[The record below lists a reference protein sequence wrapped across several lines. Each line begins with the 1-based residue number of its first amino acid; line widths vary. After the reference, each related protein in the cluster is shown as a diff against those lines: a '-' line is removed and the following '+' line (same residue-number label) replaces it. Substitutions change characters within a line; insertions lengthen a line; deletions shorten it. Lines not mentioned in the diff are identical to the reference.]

1 MECCLRKLFLPQS
14 FFKRWPL
21 KETFQSF
28 LKETFSMKFYGR
40 SDCSTHIA
48 VGKDV
53 QLWGCGNDGVGR
65 GVGKG
70 GGERL

>member
-21 KETFQSF
+21 KETFESF

-40 SDCSTHIA
+40 QVTAAHILLW
-48 VGKDV
+48 VGM
-53 QLWGCGNDGVGR
+53 WGCGVGQ
-65 GVGKG
+65 
-70 GGERL
+70 

>member
-21 KETFQSF
+21 KETFESF

-40 SDCSTHIA
+40 HSEHTYCCGQGCGA
-48 VGKDV
+48 VG
-53 QLWGCGNDGVGR
+53 VGQ
-65 GVGKG
+65 
-70 GGERL
+70 

>member
-21 KETFQSF
+21 KETFESF
-28 LKETFSMKFYGR
+28 LKGR
-40 SDCSTHIA
+40 GQGGYLKLFTTDCSTHIA

-53 QLWGCGNDGVGR
+53 GL
-65 GVGKG
+65 
-70 GGERL
+70 